1 MANNALD
8 ILGVSK
14 SFVGIKVLHEVD
26 FSLKK
31 GEILGLVGENGAG
44 KSTLMNIIGGVY
56 IRERGTMKIDGRSYD
71 PKTPMNATENGIA
84 FIHQEL
90 NLFTNL
96 SIAENVCVGNFP
108 KTAWGSINKN
118 KMRARAQEVIERFSL
133 PVTPDTK
140 IESLSAGLRQMVE
153 ISKGILK
160 NSHIMIFDEPT
171 TSLSKREKGDLF
183 TTLNELRNKG
193 VSIIYISHIL
203 EDVFEICDR
212 ITVLRDGRVIGTDDT
227 ANYTGKDLIKMMV
240 GREMTQAFP
249 TIDKTVQDDIAFELK
264 NIHWSNKVNDIS
276 LALKVG
282 EIVGLYGLMGAGRT
296 ELVNTVF
303 GIEKMDS
310 GEIHYQS
317 KLLKKVSPEICIGN
331 DIAYITEDR
340 RHEGLLMT
348 KPVSHNLILVK
359 LVDIVN
365 KFGVIDRKRRNEYN
379 AKAIKDLR
387 IKVVDPETQA
397 ANNLSGGN
405 QQKVVFGKWVM
416 KKPKVF
422 ILDEPTRGVDVGAKF
437 EIYSIILELAKTGS
451 SVLFISSEME
461 ELIGVCDRI
470 LVMSNGSISGEVN
483 KDKFD
488 QETIL
493 QYALSGSEV

>member
-1 MANNALD
+1 
-8 ILGVSK
+8 
-14 SFVGIKVLHEVD
+14 
-26 FSLKK
+26 
-31 GEILGLVGENGAG
+31 
-44 KSTLMNIIGGVY
+44 
-56 IRERGTMKIDGRSYD
+56 
-71 PKTPMNATENGIA
+71 
-84 FIHQEL
+84 
-90 NLFTNL
+90 
-96 SIAENVCVGNFP
+96 
-108 KTAWGSINKN
+108 
-118 KMRARAQEVIERFSL
+118 
-133 PVTPDTK
+133 
-140 IESLSAGLRQMVE
+140 MVE